1 MNPLICLF
9 HGKKIVPICSNVV
22 TDWQTKNHWT
32 KVHIEGKSE
41 AGGVSTSSI
50 HYRTLWQ
57 IPFVQKLHM
66 SCYWQTHSVCEAVSV
81 CRKTWKLGLNV
92 DESVRKD
99 EPAAQRLQPRCQWPV
114 TVNHRPAALTPSTS
128 ITVGKK
134 IDAFC
139 ATKPFCAKPSP
150 KAGVCATL
158 LRQISAPQSDYC
170 ECVMEGTTSRVWI
183 PPVHLLLPLSLSH
196 SLPHTHS
203 FKESLLFYL
212 LLLARHS
219 GSPRNLKR
227 HSGLR
232 ARARERGFTLRV
244 SPAESPLPHAH

>member
-1 MNPLICLF
+1 M
-9 HGKKIVPICSNVV
+9 
-22 TDWQTKNHWT
+22 
-32 KVHIEGKSE
+32 
-41 AGGVSTSSI
+41 
-50 HYRTLWQ
+50 
-57 IPFVQKLHM
+57 
-66 SCYWQTHSVCEAVSV
+66 
-81 CRKTWKLGLNV
+81 
-92 DESVRKD
+92 
-99 EPAAQRLQPRCQWPV
+99 
-114 TVNHRPAALTPSTS
+114 NHRPAALTPSTS

-150 KAGVCATL
+150 KAGQVCATL

-183 PPVHLLLPLSLSH
+183 PPVHLLLPLSLTL

-232 ARARERGFTLRV
+232 ARAREREASRSVCRQQSPPCLTHINIPV
-244 SPAESPLPHAH
+244 SPSHE